1 MKTYLKLFVILA
13 ISGLTAIIT
22 HDALARRST
31 NEFAGKRM
39 EAPERNSE
47 RMIERLTTV
56 LAETDHPLTEEQTTA
71 LQEIDFAPGSR
82 GAVRDILTEEQ
93 QAIMAESM
101 RRGRHGRS
109 GGGHIGFRPE
119 GMNRESHIERMGQ
132 VLEEAGVALTDKQKE
147 QLEAL
152 EPREGMRGEIAA
164 ILTDEQKEALHS
176 ARPERPEGNRV
187 PDGRMRGGRG
197 GILFGKV
204 LEEAGCPLSDWQK
217 DQFSALE
224 PGEGMREQIEAILTD
239 EQKEALKAARENVPG
254 RQRSPELL
262 FEVLEDAGKSL
273 TDAQKTAINDLE
285 PGKGHRVKL
294 MEILNDEQKEALRT
308 AAKEHRGR
316 GRHRNRNS
324 ESNSP
329 DFESAEEHE
338 IENTET
344 TSTLYNNY
352 PNPFNP
358 TTTIRFDTLEPSN
371 VTLEVYNIEGQR
383 VRTLVNH
390 YVSAGTHSVVWNG
403 TNDLG
408 QQVSAGHYFY
418 ILKTKDNIE
427 TQKMVFMK

>member
-13 ISGLTAIIT
+13 VSGLTAIIT

-31 NEFAGKRM
+31 NEFAGKRI

-119 GMNRESHIERMGQ
+119 GMNREAHIERMGQ
-132 VLEEAGVALTDKQKE
+132 VLEEAGVALTDEQKE

-152 EPREGMRGEIAA
+152 EPREGMRGDIAA
-164 ILTDEQKEALHS
+164 IL
-176 ARPERPEGNRV
+176 N
-187 PDGRMRGGRG
+187 
-197 GILFGKV
+197 
-204 LEEAGCPLSDWQK
+204 
-217 DQFSALE
+217 
-224 PGEGMREQIEAILTD
+224 D

-316 GRHRNRNS
+316 GRHRK
-324 ESNSP
+324 
-329 DFESAEEHE
+329 
-338 IENTET
+338 
-344 TSTLYNNY
+344 
-352 PNPFNP
+352 
-358 TTTIRFDTLEPSN
+358 
-371 VTLEVYNIEGQR
+371 
-383 VRTLVNH
+383 
-390 YVSAGTHSVVWNG
+390 SV
-403 TNDLG
+403 
-408 QQVSAGHYFY
+408 
-418 ILKTKDNIE
+418 
-427 TQKMVFMK
+427 